1 MSALTWE
8 LSHGLDLDWGLI
20 FQNPKISEKIFVSN
34 CAPVFGILPRGEWGR
49 GITDTGGEG
58 VPRVYPVQSK
68 SGFIGK
74 AGNAHNGVIQSR
86 KSNEMLKTSVYLQN
100 MSGALNGQEMCN
112 NEDFGLAWELQ

>member
-1 MSALTWE
+1 MGFE
-8 LSHGLDLDWGLI
+8 LELGLGSD

-58 VPRVYPVQSK
+58 EPWVYPVQSK
-68 SGFIGK
+68 AKFINK
-74 AGNAHNGVIQSR
+74 AGNARNGATQGR

-100 MSGALNGQEMCN
+100 MSGALNGQEMGN
-112 NEDFGLAWELQ
+112 NEDFGLTWEMQ